1 MKMMWT
7 VRRVSRAGHKDD
19 QRAGK
24 LLNEERLRET
34 DFYSLE
40 RRVLR
45 GDFRT
50 AFQYLK
56 DGYKEGGDS
65 LFTRSHME
73 KMMGNSYM

>member
-1 MKMMWT
+1 M
-7 VRRVSRAGHKDD
+7 
-19 QRAGK
+19 
-24 LLNEERLRET
+24 

-73 KMMGNSYM
+73 KMMGNSYT